1 MNKADYE
8 KLVEVAGKEI
18 LEFAEW
24 YHRYTE
30 LGHIPS
36 WQVVLGAT
44 LMSHAKKILSHPN
57 LAWIEEDQL
66 CSVCAS
72 EKTHRNGC
80 PYRRWMRVTQLNKM
94 EGEDEIS

>member
-1 MNKADYE
+1 MNNE
-8 KLVEVAGKEI
+8 ELVEWMTKMI
-18 LEFAEW
+18 AEE
-24 YHRYTE
+24 HPNQIKYTLSPSE
-30 LGHIPS
+30 LVH
-36 WQVVLGAT
+36 
-44 LMSHAKKILSHPN
+44 KILFNEKFP